1 MALVSNIVCTYPD
14 AIDGIKP
21 SRLGRMTAAA
31 IDILLIYVS
40 SKIIELLSHEAYDW
54 AYVTVARLSQ
64 SPASIPTIRGAS
76 YYRIRDS
83 LCTFRIV

>member
-54 AYVTVARLSQ
+54 AYVTVARLSKS
-64 SPASIPTIRGAS
+64 SPSMSTVWGCFRTIG
-76 YYRIRDS
+76 
-83 LCTFRIV
+83 